1 MKLLK
6 FSNVLYFL
14 MLTGFTVYVVLDA
27 FVISRSYEEVDK
39 SEYTITAESTLDSST
54 AEYTDDGYTD
64 STTSITFTTSVIN
77 NTTVYVADI
86 TLSQIDSLKT
96 AFADD
101 TYGKNVTDK
110 TSTIAAEND
119 ALLAINGD
127 YYSARNGYVIRN
139 GVLYRSKSAGA
150 SQEDLVIYRDGSCEI
165 IREGDVTAEELLEA
179 GAVHVFCF
187 GPGLVS
193 DGEVIVDEND
203 EVGRAM
209 ASNPRT
215 ALGWIGGMHYV
226 FVVSDGRTGESEG
239 LSLEELAGFMQSLGV
254 KVAYN
259 LDGGGSSTMYYNGE
273 VVNNPTTNGKKI
285 SERRVSDIVYIG

>member
-6 FSNVLYFL
+6 CSNIIYILALV
-14 MLTGFTVYVVLDA
+14 GFTVYVVLDA

-39 SEYTITAESTLDSST
+39 SEYTITAESTLDAGT

-64 STTSITFTTSVIN
+64 STTNISFTTYEVN
-77 NTTVYVADI
+77 DTTVYVADI
-86 TLSQIDSLKT
+86 TLSRIDSLKT
-96 AFADD
+96 AFAND
-101 TYGKNVTDK
+101 TYGKNITDK
-110 TSTIAAEND
+110 TSKIAASND

-139 GVLYRSKSAGA
+139 GVLYRDKSAGDD
-150 SQEDLVIYRDGSCEI
+150 QEDLVIYSDGSCGI

-179 GAVHVFCF
+179 GAVHVFSF

-193 DGEVIVDEND
+193 NGKVIVDEDD

-215 ALGWIGGMHYV
+215 AIGWIDGMHYV
-226 FVVSDGRTGESEG
+226 FVVSDGRTNESEG
-239 LSLEELAGFMQSLGV
+239 LSLEELAEFMQGLGV

-273 VVNNPTTNGKKI
+273 IVNNPTTNGRKI
-285 SERRVSDIVYIG
+285 SERSVSDIVYIG